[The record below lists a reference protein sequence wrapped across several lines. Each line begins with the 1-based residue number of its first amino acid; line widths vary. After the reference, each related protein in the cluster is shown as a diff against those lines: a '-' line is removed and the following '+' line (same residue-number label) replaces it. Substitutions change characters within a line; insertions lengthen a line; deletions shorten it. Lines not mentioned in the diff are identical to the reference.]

1 MLGVGAQEV
10 GARRAV
16 EKKTGWSLNY
26 LKKKKKSKEFVNSAF
41 IQHLLCGAEI
51 PNVQLIRS

>member
-10 GARRAV
+10 GLRRVV

-26 LKKKKKSKEFVNSAF
+26 LKKKKKSEEFVNSALF
-41 IQHLLCGAEI
+41 SFCCVAEI
-51 PNVQLIRS
+51 PNFQLIRS